1 MIWPMGYF
9 AMIEISAIMRSSF
22 CLIKLLL
29 RSKIFF
35 TTNLARWMQA
45 PKCNYPS
52 CTKAVFV
59 DSRSNRVLD
68 YCGRTHANAHAAMK
82 ALPGVPPGFPTTTTT
97 GTKTC
102 GLPGC
107 NNAVY
112 VEQGTGKVHNYCGR
126 THAQKHRA
134 LRSIKQRSLN
144 ETSFRLYFSFRYH
157 LSAQFAQRW
166 RHPSRPGTIHTI
178 LRIHNP
184 LLKQR
189 FKAYQQ
195 HIVSNVSNLQVWG
208 EGGPGNTHRR
218 FHGTKSWVCDLGVGK
233 QSQSLKLC
241 KNASCSV
248 CGIIRQGLKL
258 SKVVGRNRFGQGLYL
273 SSTSS
278 KANDYTNNCLVSGG
292 YRAMFLCYVVVG
304 KGWKI
309 LQDSPSLQGPPKGFH
324 SVLGEVGSSLNY
336 DEVVVYQEEAVY
348 PAYLI
353 IYKQ

>member
-1 MIWPMGYF
+1 MPTLSIF
-9 AMIEISAIMRSSF
+9 ISVYP
-22 CLIKLLL
+22 LE
-29 RSKIFF
+29 IFF
-35 TTNLARWMQA
+35 T
-45 PKCNYPS
+45 
-52 CTKAVFV
+52 
-59 DSRSNRVLD
+59 
-68 YCGRTHANAHAAMK
+68 H
-82 ALPGVPPGFPTTTTT
+82 
-97 GTKTC
+97 
-102 GLPGC
+102 
-107 NNAVY
+107 NAVY

-126 THAQKHRA
+126 THAEKHRA
-134 LRSIKQRSLN
+134 LGSTNAPSTKAPSAS
-144 ETSFRLYFSFRYH
+144 TSPCVTVVSSADRKYQD

-166 RHPSRPGTIHTI
+166 RHPSRPGAIHTI

-195 HIVSNVSNLQVWG
+195 HIVSNVPNLQVWG

-278 KANDYTNNCLVSGG
+278 KANDYTNNCLMSGG

-309 LQDSPSLQGPPKGFH
+309 LQDSPSLPGPPKGFH

-336 DEVVVYQEEAVY
+336 DEVIVYTEEAVY